1 MSPKRGRP
9 SAAPKGKAPIQQQLE
24 QLPLIKK
31 PLELIGD
38 HVNVPGAFWEGRM
51 SAAEK
56 ETLYKCVVRDHS
68 ALHKFINGLTSE
80 AFEVQ
85 ELDDEWWTEMADDRG
100 QQRGAREWA
109 SVGVVAV
116 FTRHDGRVGN

>member
-1 MSPKRGRP
+1 MPPKRGRP
-9 SAAPKGKAPIQQQLE
+9 TAAAKGKAPIQQQL
-24 QLPLIKK
+24 LPLIKK

-68 ALHKFINGLTSE
+68 ALHKFIDGPMRDCVRPSTGCKR
-80 AFEVQ
+80 
-85 ELDDEWWTEMADDRG
+85 W
-100 QQRGAREWA
+100 ARRAPAAWSTVMRA
-109 SVGVVAV
+109 ARSSGSAIR
-116 FTRHDGRVGN
+116 FQYCACT